1 MSGAPGLLQG
11 KLALVTGA
19 GQGNGRA
26 IALGLAAAGARVV
39 VTDVDAGNARQAADD
54 ILAAGGQAC
63 AHALDV
69 TDPRACEA
77 IAAAVRQAQGPI
89 DVLVNNAA
97 ITQKAGFREISEADF
112 DRVLRVN
119 LNEVKSIS
127 LSYRGLLKKTS
138 VDIEIY
144 QLTVGAVQSFD
155 PVFSK
160 ILFFLPKLL

>member
-11 KLALVTGA
+11 KLALITGA

-39 VTDVDAGNARQAADD
+39 ATDVDAGNAGQTADD
-54 ILAAGGQAC
+54 IIAAGGQAC

-89 DVLVNNAA
+89 DVLVNNAG
-97 ITQKAGFREISEADF
+97 ILIREGIDSPRACANAATSSPARCREASS
-112 DRVLRVN
+112 RCWRW
-119 LNEVKSIS
+119 
-127 LSYRGLLKKTS
+127 R
-138 VDIEIY
+138 
-144 QLTVGAVQSFD
+144 A
-155 PVFSK
+155 P
-160 ILFFLPKLL
+160 